1 MEASTSTVSQ
11 TSAQA
16 HDLPTT
22 HFYSIEYPG
31 YVRPESVTKAV
42 HSLGGQSSIDRAFRR
57 NAPREDSLLELNLR
71 PDNPFSHP
79 LLGDLVPTNN
89 LLLKVVKRKLK
100 QPPPPDDGSHKE
112 EVGKEDIVG
121 EYTAVAIGVIPKTAR
136 FRSMADFQYQ
146 PSQEDPL
153 SKLRRAMSALDV
165 EGIREYRITQERED
179 YTVDDPS
186 AMDVDI
192 DPELVGRAHPEA
204 QHSNQ
209 RSNLRLFPPPIF
221 SRQGIPQN
229 YNFKSN
235 PMSVT
240 TTVVDERTGEEK
252 KRLINK
258 SRWKGFGPTS
268 VSFAEKGVPTKP
280 PSNVEEV
287 RNQYD
292 QTLVQRLEEHFRSRP
307 IWTRAALLSQFT
319 PAQAREIHNSKV
331 LLPLTCYVF
340 GDGPWRD
347 TMVRFGYD
355 PRQDPQARFY
365 QKLYFRNL
373 NHPIGRASVV
383 SRRQESRTLAAS
395 MNRSLGE
402 QARDDRRSHIFDGVT
417 LSSETAAFQLCDI
430 TDPMLKRMI
439 EEEEDV
445 RESCNERD
453 GWFSSRALERI
464 KTVLRHKFFAL
475 LEGYVATDEECLKL
489 LEQQNGTKAIRPF
502 SRRPRPGKHN
512 MAKGAMPVEDAAA
525 LRLRATLE
533 RNAAMNRGFRE
544 STIEGG

>member
-1 MEASTSTVSQ
+1 MEGPNNAAEASSSTESRSHK
-11 TSAQA
+11 SAPA
-16 HDLPTT
+16 HELPTA

-31 YVRPESVTKAV
+31 YVQPESVSKAV

-57 NAPREDSLLELNLR
+57 NAPKEDSLLELNLR

-79 LLGDLVPTNN
+79 LPGDLVSTNN
-89 LLLKVVKRKLK
+89 ILLKVVKRKLK
-100 QPPPPDDGSHKE
+100 RPPTNDESQKE
-112 EVGKEDIVG
+112 VVG
-121 EYTAVAIGVIPKTAR
+121 EYTAAAVGVIPKTAR

-146 PSQEDPL
+146 PPHDDPL
-153 SKLRRAMSALDV
+153 SKLRRAMTALDV
-165 EGIREYRITQERED
+165 ESIREYRFPQEKED
-179 YTVDDPS
+179 YTIGDPS
-186 AMDVDI
+186 SMDVDI
-192 DPELVGRAHPEA
+192 DPQLVGRSHPEPQQSA
-204 QHSNQ
+204 Q
-209 RSNLRLFPPPIF
+209 RSNLRLLPPPIF

-229 YNFKSN
+229 YNFKAN

-240 TTVVDERTGEEK
+240 TTVVDEKTGEEK

-258 SRWKGFGPTS
+258 ARWKGFGPTS
-268 VSFAEKGVPTKP
+268 ISFAEKGVPTKP
-280 PSNVEEV
+280 PSNIEDM

-292 QTLVQRLEEHFRSRP
+292 QAIFQRLEELFSSRP
-307 IWTRAALLSQFT
+307 VWTRNALLNQFT
-319 PAQAREIHNSKV
+319 PAQAREIYNSKII
-331 LLPLTCYVF
+331 LPLACYVF

-383 SRRQESRTLAAS
+383 SRRQESRTSVAS
-395 MNRSLGE
+395 MNRSLADQGRE
-402 QARDDRRSHIFDGVT
+402 DRRSHIFDGVT

-439 EEEEDV
+439 DDEEDT

-453 GWFSSRALERI
+453 GWFTSRALERI

-489 LEQQNGTKAIRPF
+489 LEQQDGTRVIRPF
-502 SRRPRPGKHN
+502 ARRPRPGKHN

-525 LRLRATLE
+525 RLAPIIFTR
-533 RNAAMNRGFRE
+533 F
-544 STIEGG
+544 